1 VGKPTPFFI
10 LTIDFS
16 SDMIIGIER
25 NGGIVLMVE
34 TVDIIRAVDCC
45 MSWFIYLYIACFI
58 IGAAWIIR
66 KTIKEGP
73 EKENW

>member
-1 VGKPTPFFI
+1 
-10 LTIDFS
+10 
-16 SDMIIGIER
+16 
-25 NGGIVLMVE
+25 MVE